1 MRAAEIILPTYAYHR
16 FCAAG
21 LPPDRPDFLVT
32 TRTPDHPIIRG
43 PAKNV
48 TVLATALRSATASV
62 REFVRRHTPFLLRTP
77 PARSHIG
84 PMPVETYLSLAL
96 REFAR
101 LRQIADRAIAQLPPG
116 TFATPPAPGDNSVAA
131 IVKHV
136 GGNLLS
142 RWTDFLTTDG
152 EKPGRDRDTE
162 FVILP
167 TDTREQL
174 LDCWAQGWAA
184 LFTALT
190 PLTAADL
197 DRTITIRGEP
207 LTVLQAVQ
215 RQLTHYAYHV
225 GQIVYIAKH
234 FAGPRWQSLSIAPGQ
249 SAAFNRAPTKY
260 LEKS

>member
-1 MRAAEIILPTYAYHR
+1 MHTIAFAPQACR
-16 FCAAG
+16 
-21 LPPDRPDFLVT
+21 PPRPDVLVI
-32 TRTPDHPIIRG
+32 TRTPDHPIIRD

-48 TVLATALRSATASV
+48 TGLATALRGATATV
-62 REFVRRHTPFLLRTP
+62 REFVRRHTPFLLRPP
-77 PARSHIG
+77 PASSHND
-84 PMPVETYLSLAL
+84 PMPAEAYLPLAH

-101 LRQIADRAIAQLPPG
+101 LQQLADHAIAQLPPEAF
-116 TFATPPAPGDNSVAA
+116 FASPAPGDNSVAA

-167 TDTREQL
+167 TETREHL
-174 LDCWAQGWAA
+174 LDRWGQGWAA

-225 GQIVYIAKH
+225 GQIVFIAKH

-249 SAAFNRAPTKY
+249 SAAFNRAPAKY